1 MAFPEPTEVAPW
13 YLRNINQA
21 LALDEASGNVFVRT
35 GFQGNIIITG
45 NVEIPGTVT
54 VNSSAEDPVHVHLD
68 EVGTSGILNVPYMP
82 IGGNVIVTSGNIN
95 ANVTGS
101 NVGLTGNLAG
111 ITGNVNIG
119 TMPAITGNVNANI
132 TGGNVN
138 AAVTGTVAVS
148 SISSNVT
155 VVDGGGSLTV
165 DGTVAATQ
173 SGSWT
178 VNIQDG
184 GNTITVDGTVGIT
197 GNVNIGTMP
206 NINANITGGNVTV
219 QQGTSPWTVAGN
231 VGVTGTVTT
240 VPALSVGDY
249 YGEPYAI
256 PLTPVVQLDGRY
268 GINTSDVQTYTAGA
282 GNVTTSNSCYQV
294 SSTSTVG
301 SYGLLRSKRF
311 DTFKSGQSFAARWFG
326 KFDTPQALT
335 SQRMGLNNQENAYWF
350 GYNNTTFGFLHT
362 YGGRAPIYRITV
374 ASYSGAQNVTVTL
387 NSVSYVIAISA
398 GLTTGQVAQQIS
410 QSAFGGLWLANQRDN
425 TVELLYTA
433 VGSLGGTFSISG
445 SGTFSGTIT
454 QVQAGASATN
464 DWFYAGTDFT
474 LPVWFDPQDFNQ
486 YQIKYS
492 WRGVNFFILN
502 PSTGQFD
509 IVYQHIQ
516 ASSATLETINPA
528 YKIGILALN
537 QGGSTPVTV
546 RAASLMMGLE
556 GITNR
561 NNYTAGA
568 TQTATSLS
576 QNVLY
581 QLISIQNPY
590 TFNGTVN
597 TKELLLQDLT
607 VATQCNDPSQI
618 YVFVENIVSLA
629 SGVDDFKSQG
639 QLPVTVSKING
650 TITQDQYN
658 PVATF
663 VVGNTGSVTQFDLNS
678 YRVVV
683 PPGSQATIAILSTA
697 AIQKAA
703 SAIVWYND

>member
-1 MAFPEPTEVAPW
+1 MATPNPTEVAPW

-21 LALDEASGNVFVRT
+21 LELNEATGQVFVRT
-35 GFQGNIIITG
+35 GFEGNIIISG
-45 NVEIPGTVT
+45 NVNIPG
-54 VNSSAEDPVHVHLD
+54 NIDVHIS
-68 EVGTSGILNVPYMP
+68 EIGTSGNLTVPWMP
-82 IGGNVIVTSGNIN
+82 VSLDGNSAVTITSGNITV
-95 ANVTGS
+95 AQ
-101 NVGLTGNLAG
+101 
-111 ITGNVNIG
+111 G
-119 TMPAITGNVNANI
+119 TNPWIVSGNVNANVI
-132 TGGNVN
+132 GGNVN

-148 SISSNVT
+148 GITGNIAGITANVT
-155 VVDGGGSLTV
+155 VVDGGGSLTI
-165 DGTVAATQ
+165 DG
-173 SGSWT
+173 
-178 VNIQDG
+178 N
-184 GNTITVDGTVGIT
+184 VGIT

-206 NINANITGGNVTV
+206 NVNAYITG
-219 QQGTSPWTVAGN
+219 GN

-282 GNVTTSNSCYQV
+282 GNVTTSNSCFQV
-294 SSTSTVG
+294 SSTSTAG

-326 KFDTPQALT
+326 KFDTPRALT

-374 ASYSGAQNVTVTL
+374 ASYTGAQNVTVTL
-387 NSVSYVIAISA
+387 NSIAYVIPISA

-425 TVELLYTA
+425 TVELLYTG

-445 SGTFSGTIT
+445 SGTFSGSIA
-454 QVQAGASATN
+454 QVQAGVSATN
-464 DWFYAGTDFT
+464 DWYYAGTDFT
-474 LPVWFDPQDFNQ
+474 LPVWFNPEDFNQ
-486 YQIKYS
+486 YQMKYS

-502 PSTGQFD
+502 PVTGQYEL
-509 IVYQHIQ
+509 VYQHVQ

-546 RAASLMMGLE
+546 RAASMMMGLE

-561 NNYTAGA
+561 NNYTAGE
-568 TQTATSLS
+568 THTATSLS

-581 QLISIQNPY
+581 QLVSIQNPY
-590 TFNGTVN
+590 TFNGTIN

-607 VATQCNDPSQI
+607 VATQCNDPSQL
-618 YVFVENIVSLA
+618 YVFVESIVALA

-663 VVGNTGSVTQFDLNS
+663 VVGNTGSVTQFDLNA

-697 AIQKAA
+697 AIQKA
-703 SAIVWYND
+703 SCAIVWYND